1 MNKSNKVYKFTEM
14 FRADQDF
21 VFDYRM
27 EECGVITYPTSFP
40 LDALIEPYPT
50 VLTTTLYEYAYK
62 VRHAD
67 VIRAESSLVFYESGM
82 VKHVYKEWRDA
93 ELIKDMGGWYDRM
106 SSEKIDFAF
115 NNINFQ
121 GWEKD
126 YSEGMRVYD
135 GGGWA
140 LNISFINGEQINS
153 KGLLDYPE
161 SWKEARLLFGLRF

>member
-1 MNKSNKVYKFTEM
+1 
-14 FRADQDF
+14 
-21 VFDYRM
+21 
-27 EECGVITYPTSFP
+27 
-40 LDALIEPYPT
+40 
-50 VLTTTLYEYAYK
+50 
-62 VRHAD
+62 
-67 VIRAESSLVFYESGM
+67 
-82 VKHVYKEWRDA
+82 
-93 ELIKDMGGWYDRM
+93 M